1 MAPNFTGER
10 PCAAEYLATAQN
22 SIPKEIKKKT
32 DLRIAKKKRNSKPSV
47 SRSWRRLC
55 RSLSRRLLTVSVAA
69 AWRSLSSET
78 DIIEFRTWLSP
89 SADQRELERER
100 ERVERSRRE
109 GEGSW
114 LIGTL
119 ERVDF
124 RGITWERRR
133 RRRRREMK
141 QSRHASLFVVVGVC
155 LLMALT

>member
-1 MAPNFTGER
+1 M
-10 PCAAEYLATAQN
+10 
-22 SIPKEIKKKT
+22 
-32 DLRIAKKKRNSKPSV
+32 
-47 SRSWRRLC
+47 
-55 RSLSRRLLTVSVAA
+55 
-69 AWRSLSSET
+69 
-78 DIIEFRTWLSP
+78 
-89 SADQRELERER
+89 
-100 ERVERSRRE
+100 ERSRRE

-133 RRRRREMK
+133 RRRREMK